1 MRILVALLAALVS
14 GSPGAGTVTLE
25 PTTFDQW
32 QQQLS
37 AYRPAIVVVDMW
49 ATWCDTCVKR
59 FPKMV
64 ALDREYRDRGVRF
77 VSMLLEDPEEPGV
90 VELAEAFL
98 KRQNATFDNF
108 RMVENLME
116 SFERLDLIGLPAVLI
131 YDRSGALKHKLTGD
145 DPNDQADD
153 ADVEAALIA
162 MLDAEG

>member
-1 MRILVALLAALVS
+1 MRIALGLLAALAC
-14 GSPGAGTVTLE
+14 GLAGAGNVTLE

-32 QQQLS
+32 QRQLT

-49 ATWCDTCVKR
+49 ATWCDSCVKR

-64 ALDREYRDRGVRF
+64 ELDRKYRDRGVRF

-98 KRQNATFDNF
+98 ERQNATFDNF

-131 YDRSGALKHKLTGD
+131 YDRSGALAHKLTGD

-153 ADVEAALIA
+153 ADVEAALVA
-162 MLDAEG
+162 MLEAED